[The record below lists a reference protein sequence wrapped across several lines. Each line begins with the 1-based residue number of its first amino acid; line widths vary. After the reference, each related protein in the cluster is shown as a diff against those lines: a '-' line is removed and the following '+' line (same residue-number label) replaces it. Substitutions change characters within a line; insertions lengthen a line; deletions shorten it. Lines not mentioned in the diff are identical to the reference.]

1 MEYLR
6 REIRKEFDDKINS
19 LQKENIDIKK
29 ENKDIKS
36 KFDEFQKYHENK
48 IRSMK
53 KYHENDIN
61 RINNQLLFQ
70 KKYTES
76 LINKEKGK
84 YINLNQKY
92 KNEIITSNNLKG
104 ENEKKVKK

>member
-1 MEYLR
+1 
-6 REIRKEFDDKINS
+6 
-19 LQKENIDIKK
+19 
-29 ENKDIKS
+29 
-36 KFDEFQKYHENK
+36 
-48 IRSMK
+48 MK